1 MPETKSESHRSGF
14 AALVGR
20 ANVGKSTLLNQ
31 LVGTKVAIVSNVPQT
46 TRHRIV
52 GVRTLP
58 EGQVAFIDSPGFHK
72 AQHKLGQ
79 VMLERA
85 REAVGEADV
94 LLVVVDASEGIGPGD
109 RFVLQQV
116 DPPRRKAPVL
126 LVLNKIDQLNKGKLL
141 PMIQAGVEEWGCR
154 EVVPV
159 SATDGTNCERLLERV
174 LAFLPEGPPLYPPD
188 YVTDQREREQVA
200 ELIREKL
207 LTRLRQEVPHAIG
220 VLVDQMEQREDGLIG
235 IGATILVERESQK
248 GIVIGRQGRMLKEVG
263 TAARRELEQRLGQK
277 VFLELWVKVRE
288 GWRNRLAI
296 LRELRIYPGG

>member
-1 MPETKSESHRSGF
+1 MPETNNRPHRSGF

-31 LVGTKVAIVSNVPQT
+31 LVGTKVAIVSSVPQT

-85 REAVGEADV
+85 REALGEADV

-109 RFVLQQV
+109 RFVLEQV

-126 LVLNKIDQLNKGKLL
+126 LVLNKIDRVNKGKLL

-154 EVVPV
+154 EVVPI
-159 SATDGTNCERLLERV
+159 SAIEATNCDRLLERV
-174 LAFLPEGPPLYPPD
+174 LEHLPEGPALYPPD
-188 YVTDQREREQVA
+188 YVTDQRERELIA

-207 LTRLRQEVPHAIG
+207 LSRLRQEVPHAIG
-220 VLVDQMEQREDGLIG
+220 VLVDQIEQRADGLIG

-248 GIVIGRQGRMLKEVG
+248 GIVIGRRGTMLKEVG
-263 TAARRELEQRLGQK
+263 TAARRELEERLGEK

-288 GWRNRLAI
+288 GWRNRLTI
-296 LRELRIYPGG
+296 LRELGIYPGG